1 MRLLYLDPSPL
12 PSDVTASL
20 QLLQSC
26 CGLAKHVESLS
37 LFVSR
42 SRGED
47 ISGYYG
53 LPLPGNLSVK
63 RLPALR
69 MRGKRLRWSWNL
81 PFHFL
86 SLLWTLAALRSTRI
100 DALLF
105 RNLKLAAF
113 FLKAGG
119 IVALP
124 PLIFETHECFTIS
137 LQEELRRRGVS
148 SDGKVRRLMA
158 LEAFVYQ
165 NVDGIIT
172 LTSRLKE
179 LIKERFPI
187 SRRIS
192 SIPDGVDLTKYPFQ
206 PLSQQ
211 GERLVL
217 YIGSLHP
224 WKGIEDLIKAMKYL
238 PEAKLRIVGGK
249 PGRIEEL
256 KALALSEGVFR
267 RVEFTGYVA
276 PRDRFQHFAQASVF
290 VLPFSKASIAGDFTS
305 PLKLFEYMASG
316 RPIVASDLP
325 SLREVLI
332 DGGNALL
339 VQPEDPRAL
348 AAGIQQVLGDPALAE
363 KLVAQARKDVKQ
375 YTWEERGRRIVQFI
389 REVLEDRT
397 GRI

>member
-1 MRLLYLDPSPL
+1 MRLLCIDPSPF

-20 QLLQSC
+20 QLIQNC

-37 LFVSR
+37 LFVSQGR
-42 SRGED
+42 SGD
-47 ISGYYG
+47 LSGYYG

-63 RLPALR
+63 RLPAFK

-86 SLLWTLAALRSTRI
+86 SFLSTFALLRSTGI

-113 FLKAGG
+113 FLKARG

-124 PLIFETHECFTIS
+124 LLIFETHECFTIS
-137 LQEELRRRGVS
+137 LQEELKRRGLS
-148 SDGKVRRLMA
+148 SAGKVRRLMA

-165 NVDGIIT
+165 NADGIIT
-172 LTSRLKE
+172 LTSKLKE
-179 LIKERFPI
+179 LIQERFPH

-192 SIPDGVDLTKYPFQ
+192 AIPDGVDLTRYPFQ
-206 PLSQQ
+206 PLPPQ
-211 GERLVL
+211 GEKLVL

-224 WKGIEDLIKAMKYL
+224 WKGIEGLIKAMTYL
-238 PEAKLRIVGGK
+238 PEVKLRIVGGK
-249 PGRIEEL
+249 PGRIKEL
-256 KALALSEGVFR
+256 KALALSEGVFN

-276 PRDRFQHFAQASVF
+276 PRDRFEHFAQASVF
-290 VLPFSKASIAGDFTS
+290 ALPFSKASIASAFTS

-332 DGGNALL
+332 DGENALL

-348 AAGIQQVLGDPALAE
+348 AAGIQRVLEDQALAE
-363 KLVAQARKDVKQ
+363 KLVAQARKDVEQ

-389 REVLEDRT
+389 QEVLEDRRRR
-397 GRI
+397 G